1 MKKFLSLLLML
12 TFLAFGGCAKSEPA
26 AMVVNDV
33 EIPQGVLNYYI
44 NYGKDYLT
52 SYGVDVTD
60 PESGAY
66 YMSMIEEQ
74 GVDIV
79 TEIAVVRSMAA
90 EAGLTVDKTAVS
102 DALSKEK
109 TNFGGDEAWQEWL
122 TEYEVTEAD
131 IKWILEYQMLADAL
145 YEHVNSDL
153 TMTDDEVAAIYN
165 AAPAD
170 YDTYKFAHILL
181 NVANPTDEA
190 EWDAALAETQSMIA
204 SLNDG
209 TATFEELAA
218 EHNPDST
225 KATGGDLGQY
235 VTASASPY
243 VEEFGAAAFKLTEI
257 GEITQEPVK
266 TDFGYHIIKLLDRTT
281 GVEAAKDTIIDE
293 QLGEERYNRYAEK
306 VAEAMENVNI
316 TQDYERKYAAE
327 EPADD
332 ADTAAD
338 TDTNTDTEGDKTDAQ

>member
-1 MKKFLSLLLML
+1 MKKILSLLLVL
-12 TFLAFGGCAKSEPA
+12 ILLAFGGCGKSEPA

-52 SYGVDVTD
+52 SYGIDVTNS
-60 PESGAY
+60 ESGAY

-79 TEIAVVRSMAA
+79 TEIAVVKSLAA
-90 EAGLTVDKTAVS
+90 DAGLTVDQTAVA

-109 TNFGGDEAWQEWL
+109 ANFGSDADWQEWL
-122 TEYEVTEAD
+122 TEYEVTDSD
-131 IKWILEYQMLADAL
+131 IKWILEYQLLADAL
-145 YEHVNSDL
+145 YEYVNSDL
-153 TMTDDEVAAIYN
+153 TLTDDEVAAIYN

-181 NVANPTDEA
+181 NVENATDEA
-190 EWDAALAETQSMIA
+190 EWDAALAETQNLIA

-243 VEEFGAAAFKLTEI
+243 VQEFGDAAFKLTEI

-266 TDFGYHIIKLLDRTT
+266 TDFGYHIIKLLDKVT
-281 GVEAAKDTIIDE
+281 GVEAAKETIIDE

-306 VAEAMENVNI
+306 VSEAMDNVSI
-316 TQDYERKYAAE
+316 TKDYERKYAVE
-327 EPADD
+327 ESADDTKGED
-332 ADTAAD
+332 ADTS
-338 TDTNTDTEGDKTDAQ
+338 AQ